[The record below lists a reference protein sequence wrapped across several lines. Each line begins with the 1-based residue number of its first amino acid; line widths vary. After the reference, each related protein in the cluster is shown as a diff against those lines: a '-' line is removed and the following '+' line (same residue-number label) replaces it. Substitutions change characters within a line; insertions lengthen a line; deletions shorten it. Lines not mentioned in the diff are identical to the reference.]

1 MENIF
6 IKEFEAG
13 KRIIGYYI
21 IKSYNLKTSSNN
33 KKYLDLTLMDKTGE
47 VNGKIWGIDDEAVK
61 DYKSGMVIKVEGD
74 VTLWNNT
81 LQLKI
86 IRYRPVNEED
96 EINIEDFVP
105 AAPIET
111 ESMYQQVMTFKE
123 MIQDEEIRTLV
134 GEIYEEYRGKLLYYP
149 AAKMHH
155 HAIYGGLLYHVL
167 RMLMTGEKLCEVYP
181 VNKDLLFAGIMLHD
195 IEKINE
201 MDADDM
207 GIVGEYTRDGQLLG
221 HIIQGIV
228 KIDHVG
234 KAIAMED
241 EKIKL
246 IQHMILSHHYEPE
259 YGSPKKPM
267 IPEAELLHYIDMID
281 ARMYD
286 MDKVLGTQAPGEF
299 SEPVFV
305 LDKRRLYKATF

>member
-6 IKEFEAG
+6 IKDFEAG
-13 KRIIGYYI
+13 QRIVGFYI
-21 IKSYNLKTSSNN
+21 IKGYNLKTSSNN
-33 KKYLDLTLMDKTGE
+33 KRYLDLTLMDKTGE
-47 VNGKIWGIDDEAVK
+47 VNGKIWGVDDEVVK
-61 DYKSGMVIKVEGD
+61 DYKAGLVVKIEGD

-81 LQLKI
+81 MQLKVV
-86 IRYRPVNEED
+86 RHRPAGEED
-96 EINIEDFVP
+96 GIDIKDFVP
-105 AAPIET
+105 AAPIEA
-111 ESMYQQVMTFKE
+111 KE
-123 MIQDEEIRTLV
+123 MYDRVLAYGEKIEDDEIRGLV
-134 GEIYEEYRGKLLYYP
+134 RRIYDEYREKLLYYP

-155 HAIYGGLLYHVL
+155 HAIYAGLLYHVL
-167 RMLMTGEKLCEVYP
+167 RMLMAGEKLSEVYP
-181 VNKDLLFAGIMLHD
+181 VNRDLLYAGIMLHD

-221 HIIQGIV
+221 HIIQGII

-234 KAIAMED
+234 REIPMKD

-259 YGSPKKPM
+259 YGSPKRPM

-286 MDKVLGTQAPGEF
+286 MTKVLGTLGEGEF

-305 LDKRRLYKATF
+305 LDRRRLYKATF